1 MIKKQSDVFRRIYSL
16 AIVVLLLLI
25 CCNSHIPSIKA
36 EEVFQKNVL
45 VLNSYH
51 DSFNWTHEQTD
62 GIVDGLRA
70 EGKNV
75 SIAIEYM
82 DWKHYNSQQNW
93 DYLYEYYKYKYE
105 SKRIN
110 LIITTDDAALIFAL
124 EHREEIFSDAP
135 IVFCGVNPEGI
146 RTIIKDSDNI
156 TGVAEEIDPV
166 ETLKLAMKVNPS
178 IEEIYLMYDNS
189 ESGLSTGQ
197 LMNETIKNFNPKINV
212 INWNELTFYDILTRV
227 QDLNQNSIVY
237 ITTYSS
243 DVNNM
248 QYDIEYAIK
257 EVCARSN
264 VPVYG
269 LYDFGLGHGI
279 VGGQMLSGRLQG
291 ENAARIALRILAGE
305 KPDDIPILYTNTTRM
320 GFDYNQL
327 IRYNIP
333 LSVIPK
339 NSEIVNQPFS
349 FYQTYKTLVLSVLGI
364 FILITI
370 FVFVL
375 LFYIGKLKKM
385 KKNLNDKNEE
395 LSQLYEELV
404 ASDEEMREQYEEL
417 VLLNEK
423 KRLSDEKLKYLAYHD
438 PLTGLPNKLSL
449 FEHQSTAESFVEY
462 GKALYF
468 IDIDNFKFVND
479 TLGHDYGDRLL
490 IKVSD
495 KLNRIVKDEG
505 ILYRLS
511 GDEFVVL
518 LEQIDDINQIE
529 SFAQKLLDE
538 FSRNYDSESVDP
550 RISFSVGVAISPLH
564 GSNLEELLRYA
575 DIAMYR
581 AKKQGKN
588 KYIIYNETMKA
599 NFLERITIEKNL
611 SKALEH
617 NEFELHF
624 QPQLD
629 IKCNK
634 ITGFEA
640 LLRWCSPELGQVPP
654 NKIIEVAEETHFI
667 MPLGNWILHKACE
680 FLRTIKDMG
689 YEHLTM
695 SINISILQLLQD
707 CFVDQVLNALNT
719 YNLDPEDIELEIT
732 ETILMESF
740 EEVIEKLQLL
750 RERNIK
756 IALDD
761 FGKGYSSLSYLKQ
774 LPITTMK
781 IDKSFIDGIYEK
793 DDEFLSH
800 VIALGKE
807 LGMCVLAEGVEVE
820 RQLHYLRQHNCDK
833 IQGYLFSRP
842 RPREHILELLTQSEG
857 TFDI

>member
-1 MIKKQSDVFRRIYSL
+1 MKRNRSYVHRTIYSL
-16 AIVVLLLLI
+16 AILVLFLLI
-25 CCNSHIPSIKA
+25 CSNSHIPSLKA
-36 EEVFQKNVL
+36 EEVLQKNV
-45 VLNSYH
+45 VILNSYH
-51 DSFNWTHEQTD
+51 DSFNWTQEQSD
-62 GIVDGLRA
+62 GIINGLRA

-75 SIAIEYM
+75 SISVEYM
-82 DWKHYNSQQNW
+82 DWKQYNSQQNW

-105 SKRIN
+105 SKHID
-110 LIITTDDAALIFAL
+110 LLITTDDAALSFAL
-124 EHREEIFSDAP
+124 ENRKEIFSNAP
-135 IVFCGVNPEGI
+135 IVFCGVNSEGI
-146 RTIIKDSDNI
+146 RTIIKDYDNI
-156 TGVAEEIDPV
+156 TGVAEDIDPV
-166 ETLKLAMKVNPS
+166 ETLKLAMEVNPS
-178 IEEIYLMYDNS
+178 IEEIYLLYDNS

-197 LMNETIKNFNPKINV
+197 LMNESIKNFNSEINI
-212 INWNELTFYDILTRV
+212 INWNDLTFYEILNRV
-227 QDLNQNSIVY
+227 QNLNQNSIVY

-243 DVNNM
+243 DVNNTI
-248 QYDIEYAIK
+248 YDIEYVIK
-257 EVCARSN
+257 EVCLRSN

-269 LYDFGLGHGI
+269 LYDFALGHGI

-291 ENAARIALRILAGE
+291 ENAAQIALRVLSGE
-305 KPDDIPILYTNTTRM
+305 KPDDIPILYTNTTRKV
-320 GFDYNQL
+320 FDYDQL
-327 IRYNIP
+327 LHFNIP
-333 LSVIPK
+333 LSKIPK
-339 NSEIVNQPFS
+339 DSEIINQPFS
-349 FYQTYKTLVLSVLGI
+349 FYQTYKALVLSVIGV
-364 FILITI
+364 FTLITI
-370 FVFVL
+370 FVFIL

-404 ASDEEMREQYEEL
+404 ASDEEMREQYDEL

-423 KRLSDEKLKYLAYHD
+423 KRLTDEKLKYLAYHD
-438 PLTGLPNKLSL
+438 TLTGLPNKLSL
-449 FEHQSTAESFVEY
+449 FEHQSKVDSFAEN
-462 GKALYF
+462 GKAIFF

-490 IKVSD
+490 IQVSD

-505 ILYRLS
+505 TLYRLS

-518 LEQIDDINQIE
+518 LEQVDDISKIE
-529 SFAQKLLDE
+529 NFAQKLLDE
-538 FSRNYDSESVDP
+538 FTKDYDNDSVDP
-550 RISFSVGVAISPLH
+550 RVSFSLGIAISPLH
-564 GSNLEELLRYA
+564 GGTLEELLRYA

-588 KYIIYNETMKA
+588 KYIVYNESMKA
-599 NFLERITIEKNL
+599 NFLERMSIEKYL

-629 IKCNK
+629 IKSNR

-640 LLRWCSPELGQVPP
+640 LLRWHSPELGQVPP

-680 FLRTIKDMG
+680 FLRTIKNMG

-707 CFVDQVLNALNT
+707 RFIDQVLHALSVN
-719 YNLDPEDIELEIT
+719 NLEPEDIELEIT

-740 EEVIEKLQLL
+740 DEVIEKLQLL
-750 RERNIK
+750 RERNIN

-781 IDKSFIDGIYEK
+781 IDKSFIDGIYDK
-793 DDEFLSH
+793 DDKFLRH

-820 RQLHYLRQHNCDK
+820 RQLTYLKKHNCDK

-842 RPREHILELLTQSEG
+842 KPEEHIIELLTQSKG
-857 TFDI
+857 SFQI